1 MYAFFSLVFFIGV
14 LNKSENYGTDF
25 PGVIVCIY
33 ILLIFINFIE
43 NEENKI
49 DFKSFIIMFLL
60 ANFAFMVKITNF
72 LVYIF
77 ICIAFFLLRK
87 NSA

>member
-1 MYAFFSLVFFIGV
+1 M

-25 PGVIVCIY
+25 PGAIICVY
-33 ILLIFINFIE
+33 ILLIFINLIE

-60 ANFAFMVKITNF
+60 ANFAFMVKNYKFFSVHIYF
-72 LVYIF
+72 SVIF
-77 ICIAFFLLRK
+77 SVKKKF
-87 NSA
+87 